1 MDNSDIFTMLMS
13 SGLFVV
19 LLGLVISIIKFGKT
33 WIDSKT
39 AETAARIKDLNIRN
53 AVEAAEDCVSTVVLD
68 MAQTVVDDLKE
79 KSADGKLTNDEIASI
94 QKDALTRVE
103 KLITTDVFN
112 TIDTVFGD
120 AQTWLKFKIEAEVK
134 KLKLAAES
142 K

>member
-112 TIDTVFGD
+112 TIDTVFGE